1 VTRRVLAIDA
11 GVAVLLAALVLIL
24 APGVAVAGLIGLLV
38 VVVCA
43 ISFLVGAWRRR
54 SRAVRPA
61 RRPTR
66 GR

>member
-1 VTRRVLAIDA
+1 VTRRILAIDA

-43 ISFLVGAWRRR
+43 ISFLVGAWRR

-61 RRPTR
+61 RRPPR